1 MSNSAQLTFRS
12 FNTGIRMFGMIA
24 ATMLQFGLADA
35 QATSSSR
42 QSCDLAKKQRC
53 ENLVQDNILWT
64 INDPENPASKH
75 WLPKNLDDLCACTVD
90 PYATV
95 NCFQV
100 EVNNNYKTWQDA
112 IAICRAKP

>member
-1 MSNSAQLTFRS
+1 MSNSAQVTVKS
-12 FNTGIRMFGMIA
+12 FSPGIRMVGMIA
-24 ATMLQFGLADA
+24 ATMLQFGFADA
-35 QATSSSR
+35 QATGSSQ
-42 QSCDLAKKQRC
+42 QSCDFAKKQRC

-64 INDPENPASKH
+64 INDPDNPASKR

-100 EVNNNYKTWQDA
+100 EVNNNHKTWQDA
-112 IAICRAKP
+112 IALCRAKP